1 MRRPIVLRS
10 NDPSFPAAELAL
22 KDPNGLLAIGGDLA
36 PARLLNAYSHGIF
49 PWFSDDTGPILWW
62 SPDPR
67 AVIFPDAVNVSR
79 SLRRTLLHGAFEV
92 RLDTVFEDV
101 VRGCAAPRDGDPRTW
116 ITPAIRAAYCELHR
130 LGYAHSVETW
140 ADGELAGG
148 LYGVSV
154 GRMFFGES
162 MFAHRSDASKVALV
176 HLAQQLNTWRF
187 ELIDCQVMNPH
198 LRSLGAVEMARR
210 EFLTRLRNNPQDVTR
225 RGPWRFDER

>member
-10 NDPSFPAAELAL
+10 NDSSFPAAELAL
-22 KDPNGLLAIGGDLA
+22 KEPNGLLAIGGDLA
-36 PARLLNAYSHGIF
+36 PARLLNAYGHGIF

-79 SLRRTLLHGAFEV
+79 SLRRTLSHGAFEV
-92 RLDTVFEDV
+92 RLDTAFEAV

-162 MFAHRSDASKVALV
+162 MFARRSDASKVALV
-176 HLAQQLNTWRF
+176 HLAEQLNSWRF

-210 EFLTRLRNNPQDVTR
+210 EFLARLRNNPQDVTR